1 MKKIFIVLSLAIL
14 IFSCGKKKAE
24 KPVIETKKT
33 EEAEP
38 VKPVKKER
46 VLSITGVGDIML
58 GSNYP
63 SNSLLPSNNSN
74 ILKDV
79 EADLETSDIT
89 FGNLEGTLFDSG
101 GTPKNCANPSVCYV
115 FRTPS
120 LFGKYLVDA
129 GFDVMSIA
137 NNHNGDFG
145 SVGREKTKEN
155 LDSLGIKYAGLANT
169 DESIIF
175 EKDGIKYGFA
185 AFAPN
190 NGTVSI
196 NDIEHAKEIVKK
208 LKENSDIVIIS
219 FHGGAE
225 GDQYQDVPRKNET
238 FYGENRGDV
247 YKFAHEMVDAGADII
262 FGQGPHVI
270 RAVELY
276 NGKFISYSAGNFAT
290 YGNFSLSGVKGIAPI
305 FKINIDQDGN
315 FLNGK
320 IISTYQV
327 KGSGPKIDSNNKAAK
342 KVIELTKKN
351 FPETKLEISE
361 DGEIKKIDWLALIV

>member
-1 MKKIFIVLSLAIL
+1 MKKFFVSLFL
-14 IFSCGKKKAE
+14 FLFLFSCGKKE
-24 KPVIETKKT
+24 KTIEIDNENNLSDNIT
-33 EEAEP
+33 EEAP
-38 VKPVKKER
+38 VEQKKI
-46 VLSITGVGDIML
+46 ITITAVGDIML

-63 SNSLLPSNNSN
+63 SDSSLPPGNEN

-79 EADLETSDIT
+79 EIYLKDSDIT

-101 GTPKNCANPSVCYV
+101 GNPKSCSDPSVCYV

-120 LFGKYLVDA
+120 SFGQYLSDA

-145 SVGREKTKEN
+145 PVGRAETKEN
-155 LDSLGIKYAGLANT
+155 LDKLGIKYAGLLGT
-169 DESIIF
+169 DEFIIF
-175 EKDGIKYGFA
+175 EKEGIKYGFA

-196 NDIEHAKEIVKK
+196 NDIPYAEKIVKQ

-225 GDQYQDVPRKNET
+225 GDQFQHVPKRNEI
-238 FYGENRGDV
+238 FFGENRGDV
-247 YKFAHEMVDAGADII
+247 HDFARKMVDAGADIV
-262 FGQGPHVI
+262 FGHGPHVI

-276 NGKFISYSAGNFAT
+276 NDKFISYSSGNFAT
-290 YGNFSLSGVKGIAPI
+290 YGNFSLTGVKGISPI
-305 FKINIDQDGN
+305 FKIKLDENGN
-315 FLNGK
+315 FVEGQ

-327 KGSGPKIDSNNKAAK
+327 KGSGPKIDPKNRALQKI
-342 KVIELTKKN
+342 IELTESDFPDTSLSFTSKGTITKN
-351 FPETKLEISE
+351 K
-361 DGEIKKIDWLALIV
+361 